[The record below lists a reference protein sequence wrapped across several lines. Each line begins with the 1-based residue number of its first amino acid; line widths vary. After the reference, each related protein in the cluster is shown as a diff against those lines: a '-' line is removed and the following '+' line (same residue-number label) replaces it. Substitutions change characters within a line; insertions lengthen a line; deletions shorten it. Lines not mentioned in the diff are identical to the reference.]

1 MLGLEEGES
10 RGCIIQLWKFFI
22 KLPFHPLCN
31 CVYAHII
38 IIIIIMQVLGG
49 TALYHAAVNGDVE
62 IVRVLLE
69 GGADM
74 EIKAEANIVHLFL

>member
-1 MLGLEEGES
+1 M
-10 RGCIIQLWKFFI
+10 
-22 KLPFHPLCN
+22 
-31 CVYAHII
+31 YAHII

-49 TALYHAAVNGDVE
+49 TALYHAAINGDVE

-74 EIKAEANIVHLFL
+74 EIKAEANNVHLFL